1 MNRSYLMVAGDK
13 EKHLDKLPSL
23 KCDVA
28 MINLEDGVYDKQAAR
43 ELLTK
48 KFKDITMKCENKKVV
63 VRVNA
68 LDECATQ
75 DIEVINTLK
84 PDAIRVPK
92 IRTADDVKKAL
103 KLIDE
108 DIEVH
113 LSVETKEAFEN
124 IKELKVDKRVTTVYL
139 GILDMFESLG
149 FPQSLLTLDNP
160 TVEYILSKF
169 LVESKLAGFYP
180 ISFTYQDYKNTD
192 EFTKWCKKVKSMG
205 YTAKATISPTQ
216 VDIVNEV
223 FGYDEE
229 AIKKAKYIKEI
240 FEDQR
245 DNNGC
250 TGFVDK
256 KYGFIDEPIYKD
268 ALLVLRAIN

>member
-13 EKHLDKLPSL
+13 QKHLDKLASL

-28 MINLEDGVYDKQAAR
+28 MINLEDGVYDKEFAR
-43 ELLTK
+43 ELLIERFQSSG
-48 KFKDITMKCENKKVV
+48 FKVQGKKVV

-68 LDECATQ
+68 LDECGVE
-75 DIEVINTLK
+75 DIKVINLLK

-92 IRTADDVKKAL
+92 IKTKEDVRKACE
-103 KLIDE
+103 LIDD

-113 LSVETKEAFEN
+113 LSIETKEAFEN
-124 IKELKVDKRVTTVYL
+124 LKELKIDTRVTTVYL

-149 FPQSLLTLDNP
+149 LPQSHLTLENP

-169 LVESKLAGFYP
+169 LIESKIAGLYP
-180 ISFTYQDYKNTD
+180 VSFTYQDYKNLE
-192 EFTKWCKKVKSMG
+192 EFKAWCKKVKLMG

-223 FGYDEE
+223 FGYNDEQ
-229 AIKKAKYIKEI
+229 IQKAAYIKEI
-240 FEDQR
+240 FEKQQAK
-245 DNNGC
+245 GC
-250 TGFVDK
+250 TGFVDE
-256 KYGFIDEPIYKD
+256 KYGFIDEPVYKD
-268 ALLVLRAIN
+268 ALLILRTIR